1 MSNKIKF
8 TAEVLEAIF
17 AELALG
23 KSIKKVLEAKSL
35 SWEGQAFTKNLKI
48 GQEYEQAKS
57 DGVDYLLSEATS
69 QLESAIA
76 DFKINGKGDLAIS
89 HLVRRS
95 CCINQMESYPFIT
108 QIF

>member
-35 SWEGQAFTKNLKI
+35 SWEGFRK
-48 GQEYEQAKS
+48 
-57 DGVDYLLSEATS
+57 LLHKKA
-69 QLESAIA
+69 QNKARI
-76 DFKINGKGDLAIS
+76 
-89 HLVRRS
+89 
-95 CCINQMESYPFIT
+95 
-108 QIF
+108 

>member
-35 SWEGQAFTKNLKI
+35 SWEGFRKQKRKI
-48 GQEYEQAKS
+48 
-57 DGVDYLLSEATS
+57 
-69 QLESAIA
+69 
-76 DFKINGKGDLAIS
+76 INGNGK
-89 HLVRRS
+89 V
-95 CCINQMESYPFIT
+95 
-108 QIF
+108 